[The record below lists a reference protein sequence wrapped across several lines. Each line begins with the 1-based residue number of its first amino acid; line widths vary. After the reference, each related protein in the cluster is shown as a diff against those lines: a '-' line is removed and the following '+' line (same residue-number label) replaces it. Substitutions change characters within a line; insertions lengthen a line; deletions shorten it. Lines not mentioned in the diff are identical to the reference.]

1 MINKLVVIPTY
12 NEAENIKDLLSE
24 IQRLNVHVLIV
35 DDNSPD
41 NTSNIIRSHEEYNK
55 KFFLLFRNEKL
66 GLGSAYRDGFS
77 WGIKKNYKYLIE
89 MDADFSHSISDLDQ
103 MINKVYN
110 HDLIIGS
117 RYISGGKIVGWSK
130 KRYILSYLANKYS
143 KFLTFSPIY
152 DMTSGFRIYK
162 ASALNKIKYQET
174 NSNGYS
180 FQIEMTVLSLINKL
194 SILELPITFS
204 ERREGKS
211 KMNNSVVLEAFP
223 KVIMLSFKRIKS
235 FLTAT

>member
-1 MINKLVVIPTY
+1 
-12 NEAENIKDLLSE
+12 
-24 IQRLNVHVLIV
+24 
-35 DDNSPD
+35 
-41 NTSNIIRSHEEYNK
+41 
-55 KFFLLFRNEKL
+55 
-66 GLGSAYRDGFS
+66 
-77 WGIKKNYKYLIE
+77 
-89 MDADFSHSISDLDQ
+89 
-103 MINKVYN
+103 
-110 HDLIIGS
+110 
-117 RYISGGKIVGWSK
+117 
-130 KRYILSYLANKYS
+130 
-143 KFLTFSPIY
+143 
-152 DMTSGFRIYK
+152 MTSGFRIYK